1 MKLWEYVDRYILHN
15 FFYYAKLF
23 YELIFEN
30 STIFRRYNSQIIRNT
45 RKIFRQKLFSRKNY
59 YLIKYLLII

>member
-15 FFYYAKLF
+15 FFYYANLF

-45 RKIFRQKLFSRKNY
+45 RKFSDKSCFQE
-59 YLIKYLLII
+59 KIII